1 MLQLAVVMPLQWL
14 CSTYYWPSYQYFFMC
29 PQRKYNV
36 SIYVINW
43 QGQYLSFLLPQIGNT
58 IILFYTYAN
67 VTSKGK
73 HNRPQLLNHEIN
85 TKKNQKGTSN
95 INSLDEESELIK
107 RKLEAEKA
115 RKRTR
120 GPYRKSHVN

>member
-1 MLQLAVVMPLQWL
+1 M
-14 CSTYYWPSYQYFFMC
+14 
-29 PQRKYNV
+29 
-36 SIYVINW
+36 
-43 QGQYLSFLLPQIGNT
+43 QYLSFLLPQIGNT

-73 HNRPQLLNHEIN
+73 HNRALDLNHEIN

-95 INSLDEESELIK
+95 INSPDEEGELIK